1 MEFVANEVKFVQS
14 ILEKKQLT
22 PRKATKELRLVV
34 QYHLALGHSLEDA
47 VDLTVDLVNQVNGD
61 NSGERWRKT
70 LSGMAKDLL
79 KKNDLKMRV
88 VEEITITKNE
98 WIAIEKLEKDHIRR
112 YAFGLLVYSK
122 VLNNDKNSQWVAID
136 NTSAFLKDVGVSA
149 NAETREKY
157 FNVLKKE
164 GMITNA
170 KKAGS
175 LAIRVDFEEKEG
187 ESFMVIPEEQIKH
200 FITYYEEQYGSTVAN
215 CQLCNGRYSLSKTK
229 GRKPVYC
236 KDCTKERNRL
246 RKQKEREC

>member
-1 MEFVANEVKFVQS
+1 MEFVANEVKFVKN

-34 QYHLALGHSLEDA
+34 QYNLTLGYSLEES
-47 VDLTVDLVNQVNGD
+47 VDFVIEFINQVNGD

-70 LSGMAKDLL
+70 LNGMAKDLL
-79 KKNDLKMRV
+79 KTNDLKMRM
-88 VEEITITKNE
+88 VEEIVITKNE
-98 WIAIEKLEKDHIRR
+98 WSIIENLEKDHIRR

-122 VLNNDKNSQWVAID
+122 VLNHDKNSQWVTID

-149 NAETREKY
+149 NAEPREKY

-187 ESFMVIPEEQIKH
+187 EPFIIIPEEQIKH
-200 FITYYEEQYGSTVAN
+200 FITYYDEQYGCTVAN
-215 CQLCNGRYSLSKTK
+215 CQLCNGRYTIPKTK
-229 GRKPVYC
+229 GRKPIYC